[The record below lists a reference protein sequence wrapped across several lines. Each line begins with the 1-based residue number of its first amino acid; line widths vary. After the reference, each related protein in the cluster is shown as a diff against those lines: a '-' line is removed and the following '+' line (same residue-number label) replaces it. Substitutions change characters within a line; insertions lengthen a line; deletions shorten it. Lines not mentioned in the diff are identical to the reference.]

1 MALAAEKM
9 HMPIKRATAYHA
21 MQLAKVEA
29 FGNEDEEF
37 CYFEPYLNKFLEL
50 NPGSKM

>member
-9 HMPIKRATAYHA
+9 HMPIKRATAYRA

-37 CYFEPYLNKFLEL
+37 CYFEPYLNK
-50 NPGSKM
+50 S